1 MRIILNGTPQEIPN
15 NLTIALLVEHLQLP
29 APTLLI
35 ELNECALRQ
44 SEWSEKRLAP
54 EDRVEF
60 IRIAAG
66 G

>member
-1 MRIILNGTPQEIPN
+1 MRIILNGTPHEIPEH
-15 NLTIALLVEHLQLP
+15 LTVDLLVEHLQLP
-29 APTLLI
+29 APALLI
-35 ELNECALRQ
+35 ELNETALRRAD
-44 SEWSEKRLAP
+44 WPKCLLNP